1 MNSIQDT
8 AIFQDLGLSRNL
20 EVAADRNELGQDDF
34 LTLMTAQMKN
44 QDPMKPLENGEF
56 LGQLAQFG
64 TVTGLE
70 ELKAEI
76 QKLAGSL
83 TSDQSLQAAGM
94 LGREVLVPGATG
106 VLTEEGEI
114 SGAVELP
121 NSVANLKI
129 SIYDQAGQLVRNMDL
144 GVQPA
149 GLANFSW
156 DGLATDG
163 ETALPGRYQVR
174 AEAINGGANEEFG
187 VLMAAQVK
195 SVTLP
200 GGAGGLAL
208 ELAGL
213 GQVEFSAIR
222 QIRQI

>member
-114 SGAVELP
+114 RGAVELP

-149 GLANFSW
+149 GLADFSW
-156 DGLATDG
+156 DGL
-163 ETALPGRYQVR
+163 
-174 AEAINGGANEEFG
+174 
-187 VLMAAQVK
+187 
-195 SVTLP
+195 
-200 GGAGGLAL
+200 
-208 ELAGL
+208 
-213 GQVEFSAIR
+213 
-222 QIRQI
+222 